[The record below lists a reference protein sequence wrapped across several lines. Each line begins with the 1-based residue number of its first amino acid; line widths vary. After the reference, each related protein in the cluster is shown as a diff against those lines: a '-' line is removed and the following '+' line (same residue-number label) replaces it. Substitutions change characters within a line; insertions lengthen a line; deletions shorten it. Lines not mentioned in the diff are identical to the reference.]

1 MKRACIQLRE
11 GKNRETLISRKFDPS
26 QVELHACFS
35 VYLSV
40 FSLVSL
46 FPSSR
51 PIGRDSCT
59 VDRANEGSAAKIGKE
74 TFALFSPDARS
85 RAEGGQEGGGPRES
99 RGTKIG
105 EEMRKIA
112 WVVCNHDV
120 GERNCGGLQGSSLS
134 LSLSLSL
141 FPFFFF
147 FFLPL
152 SRGRAA

>member
-85 RAEGGQEGGGPRES
+85 RAEGGQEGGGAAGIARHENRGGNAENRLGRLQS
-99 RGTKIG
+99 RC
-105 EEMRKIA
+105 R
-112 WVVCNHDV
+112 
-120 GERNCGGLQGSSLS
+120 
-134 LSLSLSL
+134 
-141 FPFFFF
+141 
-147 FFLPL
+147 
-152 SRGRAA
+152 